1 MLPASEY
8 MFCPQTTQVLTL
20 SAVLAASL
28 LEGSKLSER
37 LVLGLSACS
46 FLLFSALAVR
56 DGVLASRQLTH

>member
-1 MLPASEY
+1 M
-8 MFCPQTTQVLTL
+8 QTTQVLTL

-56 DGVLASRQLTH
+56 DGVLASRQ